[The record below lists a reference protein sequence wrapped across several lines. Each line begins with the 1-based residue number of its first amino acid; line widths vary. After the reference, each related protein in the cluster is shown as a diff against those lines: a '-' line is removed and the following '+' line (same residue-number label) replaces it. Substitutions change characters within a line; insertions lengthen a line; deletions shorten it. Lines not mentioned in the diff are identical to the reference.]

1 MSREEAEIEE
11 VTGYVKCPICG
22 EVVKSKGTYGH
33 FSKSHKE
40 LNYQDYKGKFVPAQP
55 PEKEG
60 EKPSTPLYKGEPD
73 VNSILREILRTHP
86 DVPKR
91 VVDEIISWAHMSPG
105 GLHPTQVAY
114 LLSSMKGV
122 SSQTANIVAQKYSLA
137 LAKAQQ
143 EGKIQQVPMIPGLP
157 PSSSQMMFPAIPGLS
172 QQPSPSPTFIPT
184 MVPTVQTGQGF
195 PLFPPQAPAPPSTAP
210 YLTREEFLRL
220 REEEREK
227 SKMDRLEER
236 MNAIDKSFNETLL
249 KFKSDLLDSIQKQR
263 EPEGVRYEEIREP
276 IDKRG
281 NVCPP
286 EEAVSVRIRR
296 VPIISTVPPAGNYL
310 TREEFLRLR
319 EEERE
324 KSKMDRLEE
333 RVNAIDKSFADALSS
348 FKDEVFKRIED
359 YRGPDYVVE
368 EVPVDSEGKP
378 CPPEM
383 AVSVKRIRRP
393 ATVEREDFLDKF
405 IKLKQAGILGK
416 EKEIDEN
423 TIRRIMREEAERKP
437 RESEDIRVLRAQ
449 LNESRKA
456 IDDLKETIKAKDRQL
471 LVDKIS
477 SLESRLS
484 AIATTGGEWR
494 SDEMK
499 VLAASIHE
507 LGDVIKGKRPMEAAR
522 EILVPISSPPPPP
535 PASQIAGEAERGGV
549 IEGLRPYGLVRSGIK
564 RRSIERPSVSA

>member
-1 MSREEAEIEE
+1 MSQEE
-11 VTGYVKCPICG
+11 VEIGEATGYAKCPVCG
-22 EVVKSKGTYGH
+22 ETVKSKGKYGH
-33 FSKSHKE
+33 FSRSHQE
-40 LNYQDYKGKFVPAQP
+40 LNYQDYKGKFVPVQP

-60 EKPSTPLYKGEPD
+60 EKPSAPLYKGEPD

-157 PSSSQMMFPAIPGLS
+157 PTSSQMMFPAIPGLS
-172 QQPSPSPTFIPT
+172 QQPSPTPSFMQYPT
-184 MVPTVQTGQGF
+184 MGPTVQTGQGF
-195 PLFPPQAPAPPSTAP
+195 PLFPPQATASPSTAP

-236 MNAIDKSFNETLL
+236 MDTMDKGFNEALL

-263 EPEGVRYEEIREP
+263 EPEGMRYEEIREP

-296 VPIISTVPPAGNYL
+296 VPIASVPSGNYL
-310 TREEFLRLR
+310 TREEFLKMR

-333 RVNAIDKSFADALSS
+333 RMNAIDKSFANALSS

-359 YRGPDYVVE
+359 YRGPDLQYVVE

-393 ATVEREDFLDKF
+393 PTVEREDFLDKF

-416 EKEIDEN
+416 EKEIDES
-423 TIRRIMREEAERKP
+423 TIRRIMREEAERKTG
-437 RESEDIRVLRAQ
+437 ESEEVRALRDQ
-449 LNESRKA
+449 LNDSRKA
-456 IDDLKETIKAKDRQL
+456 IEDLKGAIEAKDRQL

-477 SLESRLS
+477 GLESRLS

-499 VLAASIHE
+499 VLASSIHE
-507 LGDVIKGKRPMEAAR
+507 LGEVIKGKRPMEAAR
-522 EILVPISSPPPPP
+522 EILVPLTPPP
-535 PASQIAGEAERGGV
+535 PASQMAGEVERGGV
-549 IEGLRPYGLVRSGIK
+549 IEGLRPYGLVRSALN
-564 RRSIERPSVSA
+564 RSRVSG

>member
-1 MSREEAEIEE
+1 MSQEEVETEEA
-11 VTGYVKCPICG
+11 TGYAKCPVCG
-22 EVVKSKGTYGH
+22 EIVKSKGKYGH
-33 FSKSHKE
+33 FSRSHSE
-40 LNYQDYKGKFVPAQP
+40 LNYQDYKGKFVPVQP
-55 PEKEG
+55 PEEEG
-60 EKPSTPLYKGEPD
+60 EKPTALYKGEPD

-157 PSSSQMMFPAIPGLS
+157 PTSQMMFPAIPGLP

-184 MVPTVQTGQGF
+184 MGPTVQTGQFF
-195 PLFPPQAPAPPSTAP
+195 PPFPPQAPAPPTMPPSNF
-210 YLTREEFLRL
+210 LTREEFLRL

-236 MNAIDKSFNETLL
+236 VNAIDKSFNETLL

-263 EPEGVRYEEIREP
+263 EPEGIRYEEIREP

-296 VPIISTVPPAGNYL
+296 VPIISTVPPAGNFL

-333 RVNAIDKSFADALSS
+333 RINAIDKSFADALSS

-368 EVPVDSEGKP
+368 EIPVDSEGRP

-393 ATVEREDFLDKF
+393 PTVEREDFLDKF
-405 IKLKQAGILGK
+405 IKLKQAGIIGK

-423 TIRRIMREEAERKP
+423 TIRRIMREEANR
-437 RESEDIRVLRAQ
+437 RTGESEEVRDLRDQ
-449 LNESRKA
+449 LKESRKA
-456 IDDLKETIKAKDRQL
+456 IEDLKGAIEAKDRQL
-471 LVDKIS
+471 LVDKING
-477 SLESRLS
+477 LESRLS

-507 LGDVIKGKRPMEAAR
+507 LGEVIKGKKPMEAAR
-522 EILVPISSPPPPP
+522 EILVPLTPPPP
-535 PASQIAGEAERGGV
+535 PASQMAGEVERGGV
-549 IEGLRPYGLVRSGIK
+549 IEGLRKYGLVKSAINRS
-564 RRSIERPSVSA
+564 RVSG